1 MRSGRR
7 IVRARELKN
16 VTVAQEGDETL
27 EVAGQIFRAGIQNH
41 PAVQLAQVL
50 EEIFV
55 GILSAC

>member
-1 MRSGRR
+1 MRSRRR